1 MNYLWGFMILVG
13 VLYGAINGTLPEVTE
28 AHVRQLFL
36 QVSTAGTGY
45 VTSGIFPETDSWQC
59 RRQKAGLP
67 VS

>member
-1 MNYLWGFMILVG
+1 MNMDHMFIMRLAAL
-13 VLYGAINGTLPEVTE
+13 
-28 AHVRQLFL
+28 LFGGGI
-36 QVSTAGTGY
+36 AGTGH